1 RSACCRV
8 NGTAARLVATNAA
21 RAQDSSPKSSKLAP
35 KKGNAWAASS
45 VCPVALVLKCQPI
58 GTFHVQRLRTTCEL
72 AEHCPMMA
80 SLAFNIPTQT
90 ELDLP

>member
-1 RSACCRV
+1 M
-8 NGTAARLVATNAA
+8 ATNAA
-21 RAQDSSPKSSKLAP
+21 RAQDSSPKSPKHGP
-35 KKGNAWAASS
+35 KKGKAWAASS

-58 GTFHVQRLRTTCEL
+58 GTFHVQRLRTTYEL

-80 SLAFNIPTQT
+80 SLALKIGAHET